1 MATIVATAV
10 LHNIAIEQGE
20 DLPPPPE
27 EIDQNMLNY
36 LIDQG
41 NVPDVLQNVH
51 INGPGYNYRHDLIT
65 NFFANL

>member
-1 MATIVATAV
+1 MTTIVATAV
-10 LHNIAIEQGE
+10 LHNIAIEEGE
-20 DLPPPPE
+20 GLPPPPD

-51 INGPGYNYRHDLIT
+51 INPRYN
-65 NFFANL
+65 